1 MLKIVKNNTNI
12 AELKNQKYVFYTQDF
27 RGTKPY
33 YGKIGLT
40 AVVEYFQVLWE
51 YMKWKLKRGA

>member
-1 MLKIVKNNTNI
+1 MLKIVKNDTNI
-12 AELKNQKYVFYTQDF
+12 EALKGQKYVFCTDDF
-27 RGTKPY
+27 RGSKPY

-40 AVVEYFQVLWE
+40 TVIEYFQVLWE

>member
-12 AELKNQKYVFYTQDF
+12 AELKNQKYVLYTRNFGDN
-27 RGTKPY
+27 KAY

-40 AVVEYFQVLWE
+40 ALIGYFRVRQEYRR
-51 YMKWKLKRGA
+51 WKRRRGA